1 MTAVIEIEF
10 LQSNNEQVIKEAA
23 IVANGASNH
32 YLFHPPYHMEPHGSK
47 ESGLNWDDGFIHY
60 SQVQTVLTEAL
71 APYHHLYERGYDKC
85 LLLND
90 IIDCPI
96 HDL

>member
-1 MTAVIEIEF
+1 MVAVIENEF
-10 LQSNNEQVIKEAA
+10 LQGNNEQVIKEMAN
-23 IVANGASNH
+23 VADSAH
-32 YLFHPPYHMEPHGSK
+32 MLYLFPSPYHMEPHGSK